1 MNALGSEVSVISA
14 SGTTTKTLNGMTALS
29 ASGTKIIV
37 TGEENSGSG
46 GTVTGGTTVTFD
58 DDSDVLIING
68 KGYGHGVGM
77 SQQGAQQMAK
87 QGFTYRQI
95 LEFYYTGIEVK

>member
-1 MNALGSEVSVISA
+1 MSAGGTAKKSLNGLTALGSAGS
-14 SGTTTKTLNGMTALS
+14 KT
-29 ASGTKIIV
+29 IV
-37 TGEENSGSG
+37 AEGSG
-46 GTVTGGTTVTFD
+46 GMASGGRTVTFD

-87 QGFTYRQI
+87 QGFTYKEI
-95 LEFYYTGIEVK
+95 LEFYYTEIEVK

>member
-1 MNALGSEVSVISA
+1 M
-14 SGTTTKTLNGMTALS
+14 
-29 ASGTKIIV
+29 
-37 TGEENSGSG
+37 
-46 GTVTGGTTVTFD
+46 TFD

-87 QGFTYRQI
+87 QGFTYKEI